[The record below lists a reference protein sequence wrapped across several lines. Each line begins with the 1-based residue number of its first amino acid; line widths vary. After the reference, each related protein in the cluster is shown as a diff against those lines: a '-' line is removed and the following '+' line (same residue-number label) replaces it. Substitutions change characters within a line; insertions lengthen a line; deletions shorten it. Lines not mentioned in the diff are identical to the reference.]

1 MNTVI
6 STLLLFTYN
15 TLNQDIYYL
24 IAIYILDH
32 LDEIETMS
40 INELAQNCHTSVPTI
55 NKFCHLMGIETFK
68 KMKNILST
76 TRKGRLEQIE
86 FRYKQFNVDNI
97 LNQIEAL
104 YQKEINRS
112 EILDQIKKIVDLI
125 YESKSVYFVGATYP
139 LSLLLNFVEDMR
151 IFNKAVYLE
160 HTSYK
165 NNKRRY
171 DENSLLIFI
180 TITGRFLTMNK
191 QTFWDLYEDISPK
204 KVMVSQND
212 TFLNFFKFDVF
223 IKLYG
228 DDDSEIEN
236 LIIIEIFNLIKYEYF
251 MKYVYNQQK
260 YL

>member
-15 TLNQDIYYL
+15 TLNQDIYYS

-32 LDEIETMS
+32 LDEIETIS
-40 INELAQNCHTSVPTI
+40 INELSQNCHTSVPTI

-68 KMKNILST
+68 KMKNILSS

-86 FRYKQFNVDNI
+86 FRYMQFDAENI
-97 LNQIEAL
+97 LNQIELL
-104 YQKEINRS
+104 YQKKINKT
-112 EILDQIKKIVDLI
+112 ELLEQIKKIVDLI
-125 YESKSVYFVGATYP
+125 YESRSVYFVGAVYP

-151 IFNKAVYLE
+151 IFNKAIYLE
-160 HTSYK
+160 QISYK
-165 NNKRRY
+165 DNKKDY
-171 DENSLLIFI
+171 EENSLLIFI
-180 TITGRFLTMNK
+180 TVTGRFLAMNK
-191 QTFWDLYEDISPK
+191 QTFLDLYEDVSSK
-204 KVMVSQND
+204 KAIISQNEIFS
-212 TFLNFFKFDVF
+212 TFLKFNVF

-251 MKYVYNQQK
+251 MKYVYNK
-260 YL
+260 